1 MIIPIKNILG
11 VETLISSCYLGSW
24 SAVVLMSVF
33 NVFDLVGKMCSSLPL
48 SWSPGTLVMMPVLRL
63 TLIPAFMFVVTRYG
77 LTIKRFEL

>member
-1 MIIPIKNILG
+1 
-11 VETLISSCYLGSW
+11 
-24 SAVVLMSVF
+24 MSVF